1 MIIEPGKKTEY
12 CKVASGEIMS
22 KKNGA
27 AGGTVVD
34 LFCGCGGFSLGAE
47 LAGFRT
53 LAAIDIDPTLQ
64 SSYRRNF
71 PGTKAIQASVAD
83 LDASAW
89 RQFIGKARPDGVIG
103 GPPCQ
108 GFSWIGQRRKNDPR
122 NNLLDHFYRNV
133 AILRPKFFIMENVQ
147 GLLDDDNIGVLSK
160 AIERVAR
167 SYRVLEPIVVNAAHF
182 GAATNRRRVVVVG
195 YDPEETDPL
204 SLEFIIPKPP
214 KHLITVREAIGD
226 VPSPIPDDKDKDNFG
241 WAKYTPKSA
250 ERASEYAKQLRRR
263 PKSGLGWDEAVGRHR
278 EGYVSG
284 LISTRHSKVV
294 ARRYAVTLGGKSDPI
309 TKSYRLQWDGQC
321 PTLRAGTDIDKGA
334 FQAVRPLHPG
344 KGRVITVREAAR
356 LQAFP
361 DWFVFH
367 PTKWHSFRMIGN
379 SVSPAVSRG
388 LLTRISRKCT

>member
-1 MIIEPGKKTEY
+1 MATKSDSAKR
-12 CKVASGEIMS
+12 
-22 KKNGA
+22 
-27 AGGTVVD
+27 TVVD

-47 LAGFRT
+47 LAGFHT

-64 SSYRRNF
+64 SAYRRNF
-71 PGTKAIQASVAD
+71 PRTKAIEASVAD
-83 LDASAW
+83 LDAAAW
-89 RQFIGKARPDGVIG
+89 KQFIGKARPDGVIG

-133 AILRPKFFIMENVQ
+133 ATLRPKFFVMENVQ
-147 GLLDDDNIGVLSK
+147 GLLDEGNADVLS
-160 AIERVAR
+160 AAMERVAR
-167 SYRVLEPIVVNAAHF
+167 RYRVLEPFVVNAAHF
-182 GAATNRRRVVVVG
+182 GAPTNRRRVVVVG
-195 YDPEETDPL
+195 YDPDEMDPL
-204 SLEFIIPKPP
+204 SLDALLPAPP
-214 KHLITVREAIGD
+214 KTLTTVRDAIGD
-226 VPSPIPDDKDKDNFG
+226 LPSPIEDEKGEDDYG

-250 ERASEYAKQLRRR
+250 NRASAYAKRMRKH
-263 PKSGLGWDEAVGRHR
+263 PKDGLGWIEALDRHHV
-278 EGYVSG
+278 GYVSG
-284 LISTRHSKVV
+284 LKSTRHSKVV
-294 ARRYAVTLGGKSDPI
+294 AHRYTTTPGGKSDRI

-321 PTLRAGTDIDKGA
+321 PTLRAGTDVDKGA

-367 PTKWHSFRMIGN
+367 PAKWHSFRMIGN

-388 LLTRISRKCT
+388 LLGRIAKKLHVLLAR